1 MTFPDPASKSA
12 ALFARARKV
21 MPGGN
26 TRHMVTFEPYTIY
39 ADRGHGCRVT
49 DVDGNTYIDW
59 VNTFSALIHGY
70 AHPVV
75 SEAIIRQAERMT
87 ACILP
92 AESEIELAELLVE
105 RLPAVEQVRFA
116 NSGSEAVMVAIKA
129 ARGYTGRPV
138 IAKCEGGY
146 HGQYDFV
153 EPSFLPTPENWGPRE
168 RPAATPFAR
177 GTPRGVLDNV
187 LIIPFNEPEIALAL
201 LEEHRADMAGIIV
214 DPYPARLGFTA
225 AEPAFLDALR
235 SFCDRNRS
243 VLIFDEVFCNRAS
256 YRGAHGCA
264 GVHPD
269 LVTLGKIIGG
279 GFPIGAIGGRAAV
292 MSVFDNLAGPP
303 AVSHSGTFTGNPM
316 AMAAGVAAM
325 RLLTPEA
332 FDRLARRGDRLR
344 AGLVRQMRAAGLS
357 MRANGFASMT
367 SLQFFEEP
375 IRTYRDFHTRS
386 GAGYLKRM
394 MALHR
399 CMLNEGVLMATRG
412 LMIGS
417 TPMTD
422 ADIDETIE
430 RSGRA
435 FARFAEQASAT
446 AA

>member
-1 MTFPDPASKSA
+1 MTFPDPASRSA
-12 ALFARARKV
+12 ALNSRARRV

-26 TRHMVTFEPYTIY
+26 TRHMITFEPYTIY
-39 ADRGHGCRVT
+39 AERGQGCRVT
-49 DVDGNTYIDW
+49 DVDGNTYLDW
-59 VNTFSALIHGY
+59 INTFSALIHGY
-70 AHPVV
+70 GHPEVNA
-75 SEAIIRQAERMT
+75 AILRQAERMT

-105 RLPAVEQVRFA
+105 RLPAVDQVRFA
-116 NSGSEAVMVAIKA
+116 NSGTEAVMVAIKA
-129 ARGYTGRPV
+129 ARGHTGRPV

-168 RPAATPFAR
+168 RPAATPFAK

-201 LEEHRADMAGIIV
+201 LEEHAAQLAGVIV

-225 AEPAFLDALR
+225 GERAFLQSLR
-235 SFCDRNRS
+235 DFCDRNGS
-243 VLIFDEVFCNRAS
+243 LLIFDEVFCNRAS
-256 YRGAHGCA
+256 YHGAHGRA

-279 GFPIGAIGGRAAV
+279 GFPIGAIGGRQEV

-332 FDRLARRGDRLR
+332 FETLERQGDRLR
-344 AGLVRQMRAAGLS
+344 TGLTRQMRAAGLR
-357 MRANGFASMT
+357 MRANGFTSMT

-375 IRTYRDFHTRS
+375 IRTYREFHTRS
-386 GAGYLKRM
+386 GPGYLKRM
-394 MALHR
+394 QALHR

-422 ADIDETIE
+422 ADIDETID
-430 RSGRA
+430 RCGRA
-435 FARFAEQASAT
+435 FARFAAEAPAT